1 MRQMHATVVA
11 TPCQHARH
19 LPVLPTCHP
28 PAHLPTCYLPSG
40 DSTYNVRRWSLGS
53 STTTPTSGASLEP
66 YPDKTLLDYLRALA
80 AEHGDKPALLFKGAT
95 VSYGR
100 LEAESDAFGA
110 ALVALGV
117 RKGDRVAL
125 LLPNCPQFLVAEF
138 GIWKAGGI
146 VVALNPTYSERELE
160 QALDSTRSSLAVVLT
175 PFYERV
181 KHVQGRTGVRHVI
194 ATSIKEYLPTPL
206 RLLFTLLKEKK
217 DGHRITP
224 QAGDPWMWAMVRQH
238 RGQRPSV
245 EVTPDDRAVILSSGG
260 TTGTPKG
267 VVGLHRHYV
276 AAGLQLY
283 EWTKS
288 AKQPWVDNIMLP
300 LPLFHVYANVGVQ
313 PMAFVGPNPLSLVPN
328 PRDIADVLATIK
340 RVKPAFF
347 NGVPTL
353 YTAILNHPDV
363 RAGKVDLSSIKLC
376 FSGASAL
383 MAETKKQFEAATGAR
398 SIEGY
403 SLTEGMMAC
412 CVNPVQ
418 GTNKIGSIG
427 VPISDVQVRIVDA
440 DTGTTRMPAGEVGEI
455 ILRAPQFMSEYWN
468 NPLETAEALRR
479 HDGETWLHSGDLGYM
494 DDDGFVFIVDRKK
507 DLIKT
512 SGFQVWPREIEE
524 VISAP
529 AGGARGRR
537 RRRARS
543 GEGRGGEGLGGAE
556 AGREGHRGRGAG
568 VLPRASGALQGAGP
582 RGVPHRAAQDDGRQD
597 PAACARGGGTRRDP
611 RLTALRRG

>member
-1 MRQMHATVVA
+1 MDPWIKQYDA
-11 TPCQHARH
+11 
-19 LPVLPTCHP
+19 
-28 PAHLPTCYLPSG
+28 
-40 DSTYNVRRWSLGS
+40 DVRPSLG
-53 STTTPTSGASLEP
+53 P

-80 AEHGDKPALLFKGAT
+80 AEHGNKPALLFKGAT

-110 ALVALGV
+110 ALVAMGV

-194 ATSIKEYLPTPL
+194 PTSIKEYLPAQL

-224 QAGDPWMWAMVRQH
+224 QAGDPWMRTMVRQH
-238 RGQRPSV
+238 LGQRPSV

-276 AAGLQLY
+276 AAGLQLH

-288 AKQPWVDNIMLP
+288 AQEPWVDNIMLP

-398 SIEGY
+398 LVEGY

-412 CVNPVQ
+412 CVNPVK

-427 VPISDVQVRIVDA
+427 VPISDVQLRIVDA
-440 DTGTTRMPAGEVGEI
+440 DTGTTPMPAGEVGEM

-468 NPLETAEALRR
+468 NPLETAETLRQ
-479 HDGETWLHSGDLGYM
+479 HDGETWVHTGDLGYM

-524 VISAP
+524 VISAHP
-529 AGGARGRR
+529 AVLEVGVAGVPDPVKGEVAKAWVVLKPGEKATEDEVRAYCRQRLAPYKVPGRVEFR
-537 RRRARS
+537 TELPKTMVGKILRRA
-543 GEGRGGEGLGGAE
+543 LA
-556 AGREGHRGRGAG
+556 ADD
-568 VLPRASGALQGAGP
+568 RAS
-582 RGVPHRAAQDDGRQD
+582 AAISR
-597 PAACARGGGTRRDP
+597 
-611 RLTALRRG
+611 

>member
-1 MRQMHATVVA
+1 MEPWIKQYDA
-11 TPCQHARH
+11 
-19 LPVLPTCHP
+19 
-28 PAHLPTCYLPSG
+28 
-40 DSTYNVRRWSLGS
+40 DVRPSLG
-53 STTTPTSGASLEP
+53 P

-80 AEHGDKPALLFKGAT
+80 AEHGNKAALLFKGAT

-110 ALVALGV
+110 ALVAMGV

-194 ATSIKEYLPTPL
+194 PTSIKEYLPAQL

-224 QAGDPWMWAMVRQH
+224 QAGDPWMRTMVRQH
-238 RGQRPSV
+238 LGQRPSV

-276 AAGLQLY
+276 AAGLQLH

-288 AKQPWVDNIMLP
+288 AQEPWVDNIMLP

-398 SIEGY
+398 LVEGY

-412 CVNPVQ
+412 CVNPVK

-427 VPISDVQVRIVDA
+427 VPISDVQLRIVDA
-440 DTGTTRMPAGEVGEI
+440 DTGTTPMPAGEVGEM

-468 NPLETAEALRR
+468 NPLETAETLRQ
-479 HDGETWLHSGDLGYM
+479 HDGETWVHTGDLGYM

-524 VISAP
+524 VISAHP
-529 AGGARGRR
+529 AVLEVGVAGVPDPVKGEVAKAWVVLKPGEKATEDEVRAYCRQRLAPYKVPGRVEFR
-537 RRRARS
+537 TDLPKTMVGKILRRA
-543 GEGRGGEGLGGAE
+543 LA
-556 AGREGHRGRGAG
+556 ADD
-568 VLPRASGALQGAGP
+568 RAS
-582 RGVPHRAAQDDGRQD
+582 AAISR
-597 PAACARGGGTRRDP
+597 
-611 RLTALRRG
+611 

>member
-1 MRQMHATVVA
+1 MSADRPWLSH
-11 TPCQHARH
+11 
-19 LPVLPTCHP
+19 
-28 PAHLPTCYLPSG
+28 Y
-40 DSTYNVRRWSLGS
+40 DSDVK
-53 STTTPTSGASLEP
+53 ASLEP
-66 YPDKTLLDYLRALA
+66 YPDKTLLDYLSALA
-80 AEHGDKPALLFKGAT
+80 REHGDKPALFFKGAT
-95 VSYGR
+95 VSYAR

-110 ALVALGV
+110 ALQAMGV

-138 GIWKAGGI
+138 GIWKNGGI

-160 QALDSTRSSLAVVLT
+160 QALDSTRASVAVVLT
-175 PFYERV
+175 PFYDRV
-181 KHVQGRTGVRHVI
+181 KRVQGRTGVRTVI
-194 ATSIKEYLPTPL
+194 PTSIKDYLPTPL

-217 DGHRITP
+217 EGHRIAP
-224 QAGDPWMWAMVRQH
+224 VAGDPWMWSMLRSH

-245 EVTPDDRAVILSSGG
+245 VVRPDDRAVILSSGG

-283 EWTKS
+283 EWTKA

-328 PRDIADVLATIK
+328 PRDIDDLLATIK

-363 RAGKVDLSSIKLC
+363 RAGKLDLSSIKLC

-398 SIEGY
+398 IIEGY

-412 CVNPVQ
+412 CVNPVR
-418 GTNKIGSIG
+418 GPNKIGSIG
-427 VPISDVQVRIVDA
+427 MPIPDVQVRIVDA
-440 DTGTTRMPAGEVGEI
+440 DEGTAPMPAGEVGEMI
-455 ILRAPQFMSEYWN
+455 MRAPQYMAEYWN
-468 NPLETAEALRR
+468 NPLETAEALRE
-479 HDGETWLHSGDLGYM
+479 HDGETWLHTGDLAYM
-494 DDDGFVFIVDRKK
+494 DEDGYIFIVDRKK

-524 VISAP
+524 VISALP
-529 AGGARGRR
+529 AVLEVGVAGVPDPVKGEVAKAWVVLKPGTSATEDEVRAYCRERLAPYKVPGRVEFR
-537 RRRARS
+537 TELPKTMVGKILRRA
-543 GEGRGGEGLGGAE
+543 LA
-556 AGREGHRGRGAG
+556 AD
-568 VLPRASGALQGAGP
+568 
-582 RGVPHRAAQDDGRQD
+582 HRA
-597 PAACARGGGTRRDP
+597 PA
-611 RLTALRRG
+611 